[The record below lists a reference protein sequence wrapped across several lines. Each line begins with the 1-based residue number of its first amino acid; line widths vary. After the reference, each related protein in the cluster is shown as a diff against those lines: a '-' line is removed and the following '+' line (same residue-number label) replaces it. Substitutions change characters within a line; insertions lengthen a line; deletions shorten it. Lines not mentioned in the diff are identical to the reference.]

1 MLQTNGKTRYKKHL
15 FLTVFLILWFSTG
28 LLLGQGPNKSCF
40 VFDYAFQVK
49 DIPAEAK
56 DLQVWIPIPAQNEFQ
71 KVELFE
77 STGEIIFVTTTDP
90 KYKNKLYYTSIEPTS
105 GTMVFNLRYR
115 VIRFEISM
123 TQKPMPI
130 FPVALL
136 EPPAELDIF
145 LSPNKLVIINDSIRL
160 IASAVTEGNFTT
172 VEKAKAIYDY
182 VFDNMSYDKSIAG
195 WGDGNVA
202 RACDMKTGNCTDFH
216 SLFISLCRASQ
227 IPAKFYMGVPFMKE
241 TLQHTSYHCWAAFY
255 DENLGWI
262 PVDISEAWKD
272 PSLKE
277 YYFGNINDARIE
289 LTQGRDLVLEP
300 RQKGDA
306 LNYFVYPYVEID
318 GKPHAN
324 VETKFGF
331 QLAEI
336 PKKNL

>member
-1 MLQTNGKTRYKKHL
+1 MLQTNGKTRFKGHL
-15 FLTVFLILWFSTG
+15 LLTVFLILWSSTG
-28 LLLGQGPNKSCF
+28 LLSEQGPNKNCF
-40 VFDYAFQVK
+40 VFDYAFQVE

-56 DLQVWIPIPAQNEFQ
+56 ELQVWIPIPSQNEYQ
-71 KVELFE
+71 KVELLE
-77 STGEIIFVTTTDP
+77 STGEKDFVTTTDP

-105 GTMVFNLRYR
+105 GTMAFNFRFR
-115 VIRFEISM
+115 VIRFEIS
-123 TQKPMPI
+123 KFKKPI

-136 EPPAELDIF
+136 ESPAKLDNF

-160 IASAVTEGNFTT
+160 IASAVTKGNFTT

-182 VFDNMSYDKSIAG
+182 VFNNMSYDKSIPG

-202 RACDMKTGNCTDFH
+202 RACDVKTGNCTDFH

-227 IPAKFYMGVPFMKE
+227 IPAKFYMGVPFVKE
-241 TLQHTSYHCWAAFY
+241 TPQHTAYHCWAAFY
-255 DENLGWI
+255 DKNLGWI

-277 YYFGNINDARIE
+277 YYFGNLNDARIE

-300 RQKGDA
+300 RQKGDV

-318 GKPHAN
+318 GKPHDK
-324 VETKFGF
+324 VETNFGF
-331 QLAEI
+331 QLSEI
-336 PKKNL
+336 QKINL